1 MLLDTKAVSK
11 NAESYLII
19 LLRVDPKFDSS
30 GARQFISMGY
40 VDLPGSPNGRSN
52 PLCVSGPNYSGY

>member
-11 NAESYLII
+11 NAESYFRI
-19 LLRVDPKFDSS
+19 LLRVDSKFNFS

-40 VDLPGSPNGRSN
+40 VDLPDSPNGRSN
-52 PLCVSGPNYSGY
+52 PLCISGPNYSGC